1 MIVTTLISGRDSYP
15 KRIHKWTYKTNFY
28 GVLRVGQVTL
38 PAMRGLGRGH
48 AVNINS
54 LSGLLAVP
62 FEGMYFASKYEL
74 EGMTEALRMELRPY
88 G

>member
-1 MIVTTLISGRDSYP
+1 
-15 KRIHKWTYKTNFY
+15 
-28 GVLRVGQVTL
+28 LRVGQAAL
-38 PAMRGLGRGH
+38 LAMRGPRRGH
-48 AVNINS
+48 IVNINS
-54 LSGLLAVP
+54 LSGLLAIP